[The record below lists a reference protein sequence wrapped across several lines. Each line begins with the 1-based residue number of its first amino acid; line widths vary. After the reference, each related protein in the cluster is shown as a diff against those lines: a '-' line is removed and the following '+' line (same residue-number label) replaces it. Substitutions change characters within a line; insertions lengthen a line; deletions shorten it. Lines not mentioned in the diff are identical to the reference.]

1 MFFSRFF
8 KWLFF
13 WVVAPALFG
22 PSIGRFKRMQLAER
36 KPTEKKP
43 WKSFHS
49 FAAFWYLFHEMPK
62 TEKEKRDAILEAS
75 LIFLSKEMPRAS
87 RATLEDCFFVIA
99 NTESLPIRQQAFQH
113 ALCYVE
119 TSEQFEEL
127 FKVAYIYFGEKSS
140 EAEIVERMNKKPV
153 S

>member
-8 KWLFF
+8 KWIFF

-49 FAAFWYLFHEMPK
+49 FAAFWYLFNMTPK
-62 TEKEKRDAILEAS
+62 AEEEKREAILKAS
-75 LIFLSKEMPRAS
+75 LPFLSKEIPQENRAS
-87 RATLEDCFFVIA
+87 LSDCLFVIES
-99 NTESLPIRQQAFQH
+99 TESKYIRERAFQY
-113 ALCYVE
+113 ALCYIE
-119 TSEQFEEL
+119 TKEQFEKL
-127 FKVAYIYFGEKSS
+127 FSFTYIYFGFGSS
-140 EAEIVERMNKKPV
+140 EAKIVEKMEKEMAL
-153 S
+153 